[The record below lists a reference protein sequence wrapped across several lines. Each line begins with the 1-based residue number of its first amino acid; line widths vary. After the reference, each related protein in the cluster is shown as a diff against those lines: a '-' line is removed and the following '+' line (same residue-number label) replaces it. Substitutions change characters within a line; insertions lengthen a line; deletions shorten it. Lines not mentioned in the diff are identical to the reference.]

1 MSPTLKR
8 LLRLIPS
15 YRLLEE
21 RKEGLVRERDT
32 LLGRVRQLEAERAA
46 VEPWL
51 KFFPPGHFYSPLPS
65 PEDIAE
71 AFSRGTFGPPFPAVD
86 LNEAEQW
93 ARLERFAGYYAD
105 QPFPERPTP
114 GRRFHLNNGSYGPY
128 DAIMLYGMLREA
140 RPRRIIEVGSGLS
153 SAAMLDLNE
162 HVLGGAVEFTFID
175 PDMSRLRPL
184 LRAGDTARATLIER
198 RVQEVPLD
206 VFAALGENDVLF
218 IDSSHVSKVGSDV
231 NRLFFD
237 VLPVL
242 APGVLVHIHDIAGNL
257 EYPRDWLE
265 QGRAWN
271 EQYLLRAFLMYNPA
285 WRIELFTT
293 WLSIT
298 REQFIKERMPLCG
311 EGGGGQMWLRKL
323 AR

>member
-21 RKEGLVRERDT
+21 RKQQLIEERGQLLTRIAT
-32 LLGRVRQLEAERAA
+32 LESRQGA
-46 VEPWL
+46 VEEWI

-65 PEDIAE
+65 KAEIAD
-71 AFSRGTFGPPFPAVD
+71 AFARGGFGPPFPGIE
-86 LNEAEQW
+86 LNDAEQF

-105 QPFPERPTP
+105 QPFPVGPNA
-114 GRRFHLNNGSYGPY
+114 GRRFHLENGSYGPY
-128 DAIMLYGMLREA
+128 DAIMLYCMLREA
-140 RPRRIIEVGSGLS
+140 RPRRILEVGSGHS
-153 SAAMLDLNE
+153 SAAMLDLND
-162 HVLGGAVEFTFID
+162 HAFGGEIKFTFID
-175 PDMSRLRPL
+175 PDMTRLRPL
-184 LRAGDTARATLIER
+184 LRDGDGTRATLIEQ
-198 RVQEVPLD
+198 RVQEVPLE

-242 APGVLVHIHDIAGNL
+242 APGVLVHIHDITGNL

-271 EQYLLRAFLMYNPA
+271 EQYLLRAFLMYNQA
-285 WRIELFTT
+285 WRVEFFST
-293 WLSIT
+293 WLWVY
-298 REQFIKERMPLCG
+298 RAQFIKERMPLCAQ
-311 EGGGGQMWLRKL
+311 GGGGQMWLRKL
-323 AR
+323 AK

>member
-1 MSPTLKR
+1 LKR

-32 LLGRVRQLEAERAA
+32 LLGRVRQLEGERAA

-65 PEDIAE
+65 PEEIAE
-71 AFSRGTFGPPFPAVD
+71 VFDRGRFGPPFPSVD

-93 ARLERFAGYYAD
+93 ARLERFVGYYPE
-105 QPFPERPTP
+105 QPFPEQPTA

-153 SAAMLDLNE
+153 SAAMLDLNDR
-162 HVLGGAVEFTFID
+162 VLGGAVEFTFID

-184 LRAGDTARATLIER
+184 LREGD
-198 RVQEVPLD
+198 V
-206 VFAALGENDVLF
+206 
-218 IDSSHVSKVGSDV
+218 
-231 NRLFFD
+231 
-237 VLPVL
+237 
-242 APGVLVHIHDIAGNL
+242 
-257 EYPRDWLE
+257 
-265 QGRAWN
+265 
-271 EQYLLRAFLMYNPA
+271 
-285 WRIELFTT
+285 
-293 WLSIT
+293 T
-298 REQFIKERMPLCG
+298 R
-311 EGGGGQMWLRKL
+311 
-323 AR
+323 